1 MVREDIQIRK
11 ARKMVVPGTTRNNTG
26 IPDIPDIVQQEQPPA
41 AVGYNTSIPLLV
53 CAEYLPENENASNE
67 VTSNIVTDEC
77 TSEYTDENDTEEPDS
92 SCIDAGWQQ
101 SPNNPENWDPEL
113 SSSSFCVIQE
123 MTKLKTGD

>member
-1 MVREDIQIRK
+1 MVHEDIQIPK
-11 ARKMVVPGTTRNNTG
+11 ARKMVASGTTRNNTG
-26 IPDIPDIVQQEQPPA
+26 IADIPE
-41 AVGYNTSIPLLV
+41 NV
-53 CAEYLPENENASNE
+53 CADVPNIVCGPLPVNENASNE

-77 TSEYTDENDTEEPDS
+77 TSEYTDEHDTEEPDS
-92 SCIDAGWQQ
+92 SCIDASWQQ

>member
-1 MVREDIQIRK
+1 MVHEDIQIPK

-26 IPDIPDIVQQEQPPA
+26 IPDIPDIIQQEQPPA

-92 SCIDAGWQQ
+92 SCRDASWQQ
-101 SPNNPENWDPEL
+101 SPNNPENWEPEL

-123 MTKLKTGD
+123 ITKLKTGD